1 MVRSKEELL
10 EAVRTLAGESVT
22 SDEVISLIEDISDT
36 IADRTDETDWKAE
49 AERIDREWREK
60 YTSRFFSG
68 ADPEDP
74 EPDSD
79 DEADEIREY
88 KFEELFEEKEEEE

>member
-10 EAVRTLAGESVT
+10 EAVRTLAGEAVT
-22 SDEVISLIEDISDT
+22 SDVAISLIEDLSDT
-36 IADRTDETDWKAE
+36 LTDREDETDWKAE
-49 AERIDREWREK
+49 ADRIDREWREK

-79 DEADEIREY
+79 DKIREY
-88 KFEELFEEKEEEE
+88 KFEELFEEKEEE